1 MSYFERTR
9 KHYDWVRSCFAK
21 LLGAP
26 HFLIQLL
33 DRFNVTFLLK
43 NNVSRTATSPAAAM
57 APLTVRRIR
66 MTEA

>member
-1 MSYFERTR
+1 MIGSVAALQSY
-9 KHYDWVRSCFAK
+9 W
-21 LLGAP
+21 GP